1 MPLGRFLLQLKE
13 QATHQPDIKH
23 RHWTHWLHIQRKES
37 ILQASIKPQLQTPKL
52 INTIKRPKK
61 YNKLINTFKLS
72 AQFAIAF
79 QLFPSGKDENPTG
92 DGNHHLRAGH
102 PLQLSGIHR
111 L

>member
-13 QATHQPDIKH
+13 QATHQPDTGH
-23 RHWTHWLHIQRKES
+23 TGSAYRVKES

-61 YNKLINTFKLS
+61 CNKLINTFKLS

-79 QLFPSGKDENPTG
+79 QLFPSGKAKNPTG
-92 DGNHHLRAGH
+92 DGNHRLRAGH
-102 PLQLSGIHR
+102 PLQLSGIHQ

>member
-23 RHWTHWLHIQRKES
+23 RHWLHIQREREHSPGFNKTT
-37 ILQASIKPQLQTPKL
+37 ASNPQTNKYY
-52 INTIKRPKK
+52 KK
-61 YNKLINTFKLS
+61 AKKCNKLMNTFKLS

>member
-23 RHWTHWLHIQRKES
+23 RHW
-37 ILQASIKPQLQTPKL
+37 LQASIKPQLQTPKL

-61 YNKLINTFKLS
+61 FNKLMNTFKLS

-79 QLFPSGKDENPTG
+79 QLFPSGKDENPAG

-102 PLQLSGIHR
+102 PLQLPGIHQ